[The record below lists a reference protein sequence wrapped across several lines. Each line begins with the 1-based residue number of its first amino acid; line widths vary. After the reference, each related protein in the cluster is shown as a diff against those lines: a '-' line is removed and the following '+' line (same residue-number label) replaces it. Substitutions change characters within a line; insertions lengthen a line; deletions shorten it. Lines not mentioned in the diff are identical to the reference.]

1 LKIKPFAQI
10 GTRTKVTRRF
20 GPANANIRPDC
31 VIRDQNNF
39 KIETY
44 EGKIEMRKQK
54 GFSLIEL
61 LIVVA
66 IILIIAA
73 IAIPNLMRAKMAA
86 NDSSAAASVRSIIT
100 GEIGYFAAYPTIGYT
115 ALVALGGPPAA
126 ACVVSTTSA
135 CMIDSNLANNGTPA
149 GSGKSG
155 YLFVSTP
162 SVGGASPVPN
172 QFLATATPIT
182 ATTGSKAYCAV
193 DDGVVRTQ
201 APGVITIVGS
211 YAGCQ
216 ALNPLAN

>member
-182 ATTGSKAYCAV
+182 ATTGTKAYCAV

-211 YAGCQ
+211 YAACQ